1 MVWMRQILWGTAVA
15 LLLLGC
21 GQGSGPVETVP
32 DLEPTITAPTST
44 LEPSATT
51 TAAPTHTPTP
61 TATATTA
68 PSPTPDPDLAA
79 WTILVYMAGDNDL
92 AAAGWDNLNQMEAAG
107 ISDDVQIVV
116 QADLPTADGTTRAT
130 RYLITAD
137 DQPQT
142 INSPVIGELGD
153 INMGEAE
160 TLSNFIAWGRNTY
173 PAQRVGLVMWNHGI
187 GWSGV
192 AFDDGASDQLTMPE
206 MIEALDTGLAGS
218 SLAFVGFDACLM
230 GQLDVYNALAP
241 YAETAVASEELTPA
255 QGWPYTRWLGEL
267 YEKPHVGGQTI
278 AQSLVDQFVT
288 LYEEEL
294 ENDFVTLSAV
304 DLSKIEPLEAALAD
318 LATAMRSDL
327 PFTASAIGNARS
339 GAESFAQAYGVSA
352 DSYSAIDL
360 HHFSQILAERAL
372 DETVAQHATALQLA
386 IEDAVIESR
395 HGRGLS
401 EANGIALYFP
411 RNGRFYDANY
421 AQNGTLP
428 EWNRFLEA
436 YHAHG
441 DGMLTVPQVDIL
453 PTTPEEAVSL
463 QNPAHMSFQIVGRN
477 LAQVAL
483 FGGWYELDGAGTLS
497 GRRLLLEYD
506 PLIPEPTYLRDGS
519 RVYTWRDG
527 LHEDFY
533 IWSTRVTYLTD
544 GENGQFVVMW
554 PSGSEDEASP
564 RRMIQG
570 GYTKAGE
577 TAMIPAYLVFD
588 QTTGSLVAAWA
599 TPAESTAPFELD
611 LQAGDLFHPNIIYI
625 AEDGS
630 LSTEAGQPLVLD
642 EAGQLRYEWRPLP
655 SGNYF
660 VGIEA
665 ENIAGGKRQ
674 ATTDFTV
681 ANQTA
686 EATEDDT
693 NDSVPLELRGY
704 LDPYL
709 GFQFLYPTDW
719 YRPTY
724 QESALY
730 TSNKSGDTRLQ
741 ITIYENIAGATATTL
756 KQETVALF
764 GGVNLLYED
773 QIVIDERLG
782 ELTAYGYV
790 ASDGTERTGQFVTL
804 VRDGV
809 GYVIDIDGPTAVENE
824 TLATITA
831 LLDSWHY
838 RPVGDGLF
846 PNRWASIQ
854 LVDFSVLQP
863 ADFRYQPAEGGWER
877 FIAQEDA
884 KTFVA
889 LRVDPSDGLPLT
901 DVVAKWSDIASK
913 GVSDYEGSE
922 IGRFALA
929 DQLWWRQDFSYKTA
943 EGEEI
948 WGFLLVSEQNDQQ
961 IVSWAEAPAAVYS
974 DLEQTIF
981 QVMLAELVRPAQNR

>member
-1 MVWMRQILWGTAVA
+1 MGWMRQIMFGFVA
-15 LLLLGC
+15 ILLLLGC
-21 GQGSGPVETVP
+21 RNGDNLAETTVDRTP
-32 DLEPTITAPTST
+32 TAVIPSDTREPTTTPTKAPT
-44 LEPSATT
+44 E
-51 TAAPTHTPTP
+51 TPAP
-61 TATATTA
+61 TATATLV

-107 ISDDVQIVV
+107 SSDDVQIVV
-116 QADLPTADGTTRAT
+116 QADLPTTDGTTRAT

-137 DQPQT
+137 NEAQAV
-142 INSPVIGELGD
+142 NSAVVGELGD
-153 INMGEAE
+153 INMGEASS
-160 TLSNFIAWGRNTY
+160 LSNFLAWGLNNY

-187 GWSGV
+187 GWSGI
-192 AFDDGASDQLTMPE
+192 AFDDGAADQLTLPE
-206 MIEALDTGLAGS
+206 MITALDSGLDGQ
-218 SLAFVGFDACLM
+218 SLDFVGFDACLM
-230 GQLDVYNALAP
+230 GQLDVYQALAP

-255 QGWPYTRWLGEL
+255 QGWPYTRWLTEL
-267 YEKPHVGGQTI
+267 YERPHVGGRQV
-278 AQSLVDQFVT
+278 AAALVDQFVT
-288 LYEEEL
+288 LYEDEL
-294 ENDFVTLSAV
+294 KNDFVALSAV
-304 DLSKIEPLEAALAD
+304 DLNKIEPVETALAD
-318 LATAMRSDL
+318 LSQTMRRDL
-327 PFTASAIGNARS
+327 SFTASAIGNARS
-339 GAESFAQAYGVSA
+339 GAESFAQAYGISA

-372 DETVAQHATALQLA
+372 DEAVAEQAAILQEA
-386 IEDAVIESR
+386 IENAVIDSR

-411 RNGRFYDANY
+411 RNGRFYDASY

-441 DGMLTVPQVDIL
+441 DGLLTVPQVEIV

-463 QNPAHMSFQIVGRN
+463 QNPAHMSFQIVGRD

-483 FGGWYELDGAGTLS
+483 FGGWHELDGGGTLT

-506 PLIPEPTYLRDGS
+506 PLIPEPTYLQNGS
-519 RVYTWRDG
+519 RLYTWRDG

-554 PSGSEDEASP
+554 PSRGEDGNSK
-564 RRMIQG
+564 RRTVQG
-570 GYTKAGE
+570 MYTSAGE
-577 TAMIPAYLVFD
+577 SDTIPANLVFD
-588 QTTGSLVAAWA
+588 QATGELIAVWA
-599 TPAESTAPFELD
+599 TPAGSTTPFELTP
-611 LQAGDLFHPNIIYI
+611 QAGDLFYPDIIYI
-625 AEDGS
+625 EEDGS
-630 LSTEAGQPLVLD
+630 FSTALGLPLILND
-642 EAGQLRYEWRPLP
+642 AGQLSYEWRPLP

-665 ENIAGGKRQ
+665 ENIAGGKSQ

-681 ANQTA
+681 ANLPEAEPETETEETTTA
-686 EATEDDT
+686 
-693 NDSVPLELRGY
+693 SLRGY

-709 GFQFLYPTDW
+709 GFQFLYPVDW

-724 QESALY
+724 QDSALY
-730 TSNKSGDTRLQ
+730 TSDKSGDTRLQ
-741 ITIYENIAGATATTL
+741 ITIYEDIAGATATTL
-756 KQETVALF
+756 KQETLALF
-764 GGVNLLYED
+764 GAVNLLYED
-773 QIVIDERLG
+773 QIIIDERLG

-790 ASDGTERTGQFVTL
+790 AGDGNERTGQFITL

-809 GYVIDIDGPTAVENE
+809 GYVIDIDGPTAVETD
-824 TLATITA
+824 TLATITT
-831 LLDSWHY
+831 LLASWQY

-846 PNRWASIQ
+846 PNKWGTID
-854 LVDFSVLQP
+854 LIDFSVPQP

-889 LRVDPSDGLPLT
+889 LRVDPSDGLPLA

-913 GVSDYEGSE
+913 GVSGYESSE
-922 IGRFALA
+922 IGRFPLA
-929 DQLWWRQDFSYKTA
+929 DQLWWRQDFSYITA

-948 WGFLLVSEQNDQQ
+948 WGFLLVSEQDNQQ
-961 IVSWAEAPAAVYS
+961 IVSWAEAPAAIYS

-981 QVMLAELVRPAQNR
+981 QVMLAELVRSE